1 MLYISDIYDANTGQH
16 LSSVRY
22 SFLHKQVDIIYT
34 ICDLVTDK
42 VIGKYKMDNLYE
54 AEELIGYVRCT
65 QDDYIMMKCNKD
77 FLNLLNYIDV
87 EEDFEHTSFELSV
100 KYNRQVYP
108 LDFVKGVDNLGLC
121 LYEASLHPSR
131 VSGSP
136 VNIVDVIVQYN
147 QRHPEYDLL
156 HSRDFYFSYEN
167 TKIMGKKI
175 YHITFDKDLSI
186 ELTKYAIKWRLV

>member
-1 MLYISDIYDANTGQH
+1 MLYISDIYDVFTQEHFLSLRGHIPQQDMYCVELRDFITGKQAVLCRPKGA
-16 LSSVRY
+16 LS
-22 SFLHKQVDIIYT
+22 K
-34 ICDLVTDK
+34 
-42 VIGKYKMDNLYE
+42 KYKSPFGVANDGNLF
-54 AEELIGYVRCT
+54 VVDSQFR
-65 QDDYIMMKCNKD
+65 D
-77 FLNLLNYIDV
+77 LLSYIDV

-100 KYNRQVYP
+100 KYHRQVYP
-108 LDFVKGVDNLGLC
+108 LDFIMGVDSLGLC

-131 VSGSP
+131 VSGNS

-167 TKIMGKKI
+167 TQVLGKKI
-175 YHITFDKDLSI
+175 YHITFDKDLSL